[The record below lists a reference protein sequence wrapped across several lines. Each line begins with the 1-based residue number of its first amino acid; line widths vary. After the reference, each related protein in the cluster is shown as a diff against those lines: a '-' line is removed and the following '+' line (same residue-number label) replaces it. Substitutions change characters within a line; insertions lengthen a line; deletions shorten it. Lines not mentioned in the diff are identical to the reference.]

1 MPIPMIECSKSFMG
15 KTYRKLKLMMRLPWW
30 LIKGNKISLTATI
43 ESGVWLNRSILGKYV
58 YVGTNTSIDVAY
70 IGNYSCISGVVA
82 IGGMNHAYDKSFS
95 INPLLNTYCKY
106 DVPTI
111 IGNDVWIAAHSIVLQ
126 GVKIG
131 DGAVVGA
138 GAVVT
143 KDVPENTIVIG
154 VPARF
159 YRKRYP
165 DDVWEMIKKSEFWN
179 YPPPIAKQMMKDLE
193 NVIKDGSI
201 AS

>member
-1 MPIPMIECSKSFMG
+1 M
-15 KTYRKLKLMMRLPWW
+15 
-30 LIKGNKISLTATI
+30 
-43 ESGVWLNRSILGKYV
+43 
-58 YVGTNTSIDVAY
+58 
-70 IGNYSCISGVVA
+70 
-82 IGGMNHAYDKSFS
+82 
-95 INPLLNTYCKY
+95 
-106 DVPTI
+106 
-111 IGNDVWIAAHSIVLQ
+111 WIAAHSIVLQ